1 MEDIFNV
8 VLTILGVGIS
18 VIAVFGYP
26 ILAIF
31 GTISMNR
38 YTKRQMES
46 GEDKQILKD
55 FAATIFKQ
63 PENYT
68 FAVGNNTKTE
78 RHGNTTTYYYY
89 SYLLAFNQ
97 EELHVISFKTADHKP
112 VCRNI
117 MTFNYAEMQLTHKRK
132 KKALEINLYYAG
144 ELLHMTVPDLVKG
157 TNNDKSDTPYAVE
170 QAHEV
175 QMLEQ
180 MLMQYEARS
189 YQLQVGNRVRQAV

>member
-1 MEDIFNV
+1 MEDVFNV
-8 VLTILGVGIS
+8 IFGILGVGLFLIT
-18 VIAVFGYP
+18 FLGYP
-26 ILAIF
+26 LLMIF
-31 GTISMNR
+31 GTISINK
-38 YTKRQMES
+38 YTKRQVAS
-46 GEDKQILKD
+46 GEDKQTLKN

-68 FAVGNNTKTE
+68 FAVGNNTKSE

-97 EELHVISFKTADHKP
+97 EEFHVISFKTEDHRP

-117 MTFNYAEMQLTHKRK
+117 MTFNYSEMQLTHKRK
-132 KKALEINLYYAG
+132 KKSLEINLYYAG

-189 YQLQVGNRVRQAV
+189 YQLQVGSRVGQAV